1 MSHENGEETIGPA
14 QRGHWS
20 SLIEAPACFV
30 QPAAPTTPCVP
41 CVGEGRESASTT
53 PSRTTHPTGMLGG
66 SRQRHAT
73 IGGEERRGLHGSG
86 SGTRA
91 GCTASTANRRLHP
104 RNHRGVHMP
113 SRRRHGAGEVGGAG
127 YMRGSVG
134 GVEQAAPL
142 FNGAPYS
149 RGARLGLRRP
159 GAVARAVRL
168 RPPVAGTAK
177 PTAHGALV
185 RRNSNLLRST
195 TR

>member
-1 MSHENGEETIGPA
+1 MCSPPDRASPAVSADRRPLSDGEV
-14 QRGHWS
+14 RGVTREWGGDDWARATRALAVADRS
-20 SLIEAPACFV
+20 TRVLCPACG
-30 QPAAPTTPCVP
+30 AKTTSMR
-41 CVGEGRESASTT
+41 EGRESASTT

-113 SRRRHGAGEVGGAG
+113 SRRRHGAGEVRGAG

-149 RGARLGLRRP
+149 RRARLRRP
-159 GAVARAVRL
+159 GAVAGAVRL
-168 RPPVAGTAK
+168 
-177 PTAHGALV
+177 
-185 RRNSNLLRST
+185 
-195 TR
+195 